1 MDPHPSAFSLLLV
14 DDDPADV
21 LLAQM
26 ALDELNAPV
35 KVEVSHNG
43 VLALARL
50 QSDPKPDLVLMDMNM
65 PILTGLEVLLRL
77 RHTLQGARV
86 VLWSSG
92 WKAQDEPAVMAAGAE
107 AYLRKPALY
116 SELLTLLKSLT
127 QGTK

>member
-1 MDPHPSAFSLLLV
+1 MV

-35 KVEVSHNG
+35 KVEVSHDG
-43 VLALARL
+43 VRALARL
-50 QSDPKPDLVLMDMNM
+50 KNGPTPDLVLMDMNM
-65 PILTGLEVLLRL
+65 PALTGLGVLLKL
-77 RHTLQGARV
+77 GHTLRGTRV

-107 AYLRKPALY
+107 AYLRKPTHY
-116 SELLTLLKSLT
+116 SDLLALLKSLT
-127 QGTK
+127 QGTR